1 MDVAIVTDS
10 GCDLPRSYWKEHG
23 IELIPVDLLFGD
35 ERHSDRRDPKETVRF
50 YRHYLDNK
58 DINAE
63 TEAPS
68 PETIEK
74 FFLDRL
80 VRDYDRAVLITLAS
94 SRSPL
99 FDNVQAASK
108 GILENYRQAR
118 EEAGREG
125 SFSFRVIDS
134 RSVFTGQ
141 ALLVFEAVRL
151 LEEEKLP
158 FEQLRERLEG
168 FRKSIQ
174 AYMLPDDLYYMYNRG
189 RKKGEKSVGWFGFR
203 MGSALDMK
211 PLVRM
216 QDGETEVER
225 KIQGFDTALA
235 VMLDQTGDAI
245 RNGLRTNT
253 ICMSYAGNPEELKK
267 HPRYKAFARTAE
279 RAGVRLL
286 LSVMSITAG
295 INVGPGAVSIAYA
308 AK

>member
-23 IELIPVDLLFGD
+23 VELIPIDLLLGG

-50 YRHYLDNK
+50 YQHYLDNR
-58 DINAE
+58 DIDAE
-63 TEAPS
+63 TQAPS
-68 PETIEK
+68 SEDIER
-74 FFLDRL
+74 FFLDHL
-80 VRDYDRAVLITLAS
+80 VRKYDRAVLITISS

-99 FDNVQAASK
+99 FENIQAANK
-108 GILENYRQAR
+108 GIFENYRKAR
-118 EEAGREG
+118 EAAGREG

-134 RSVFTGQ
+134 KTMFTGQ
-141 ALLVFEAVRL
+141 ALLVYEAVRL
-151 LEEEKLP
+151 LREETVP
-158 FEQLRERLEG
+158 FEKLRERLET
-168 FRKSIQ
+168 FRKSIR

-216 QDGETEVER
+216 QDGETEVVQ
-225 KIQGFDTALA
+225 KIQGFDTALTA
-235 VMLDQTGDAI
+235 MLDQAADEV
-245 RNGLRTNT
+245 RKGLKTNT
-253 ICMSYAGNPEELKK
+253 VCMSYAGNPDELKK

-286 LSVMSITAG
+286 LSVMSVTAG

-308 AK
+308 VK